1 MGAYILKPLAKQLD
15 IVRVNYEEG
24 NTGSER
30 KLLGK
35 QGHILENWSSS
46 AYADSKEY
54 PIGEF
59 YVNDQNGS
67 HRLYFM
73 ITDSNENPK
82 IDEREFVLL
91 KIGTKASQ
99 VKDLHDARNRGNAFL
114 LYKATNQVIIFLKS
128 LTI

>member
-67 HRLYFM
+67 HRLYF
-73 ITDSNENPK
+73 
-82 IDEREFVLL
+82 
-91 KIGTKASQ
+91 
-99 VKDLHDARNRGNAFL
+99 HDN
-114 LYKATNQVIIFLKS
+114 
-128 LTI
+128 